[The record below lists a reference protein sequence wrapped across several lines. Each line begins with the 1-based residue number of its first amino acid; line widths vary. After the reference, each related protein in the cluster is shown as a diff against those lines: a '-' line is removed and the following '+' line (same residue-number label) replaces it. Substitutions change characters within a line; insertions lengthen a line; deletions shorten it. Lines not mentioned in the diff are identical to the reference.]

1 MSESTETESSR
12 PAVVPEP
19 FAARR
24 SVRLA
29 LALTAAVGVFGLV
42 ARHDMLV
49 WGLVRPGPVNVYFR
63 LYALHEPVPLLL
75 LLGWTIVTALV
86 VRGRTRGAAGD
97 AMIERMRAPSA
108 RVVAALALVVFGVAL
123 ATWYGVHH
131 ATLLTMDEFTSDFQA
146 RIIARGK
153 LEATIPAEWQP
164 YVEALSPVFTAYQG
178 LAGNWV
184 SQYLPG
190 YALMKTPF
198 LLLGLGAVLNPL
210 LSARSVVLLA
220 AIARRLWPDE
230 GLRPW
235 LALGFFVTSSELLMT
250 AGTGYSMPAHLALN
264 LLWLWLYLRG
274 DARSWGWALAVGV
287 LALGLH
293 NPMPHALFVAPFLI
307 RLLREKRWQR
317 AGAAVIAYGLGS
329 ALWFSWLRMANPLAR
344 PDGPGLFT
352 MFAWPNRLAFWLQTT
367 HVSLL
372 MTWHAPLFGV
382 LAVIGI
388 AQVRRFDPVLRD
400 VALGVGLTLGFYLF
414 FPLTQGHGWGYRYAY
429 QVLGSLSLLAAA
441 GAPSLVAAAGARRA
455 QWLLAGSFALAV
467 LVQVPLRFAQGE
479 RFIRPY
485 AAAYRHVLAKPVDV
499 VVVHADSVWYGR
511 DLIRNDP
518 FLRDQPVVL
527 NASLLTPQMYA
538 TIVKMHPGRV
548 VDVSSTELL
557 ALGLT
562 RWLRRD
568 GY

>member
-1 MSESTETESSR
+1 MINYLATAREPSSS
-12 PAVVPEP
+12 AIEP
-19 FAARR
+19 RVARL

-29 LALTAAVGVFGLV
+29 VAVTAAVGVFGFV
-42 ARHDMLV
+42 ARHDMLG

-75 LLGWTIVTALV
+75 LLGWTIVMAIA
-86 VRGRTRGAAGD
+86 VRGRTGAA
-97 AMIERMRAPSA
+97 AAESFIERLAPPSTHA
-108 RVVAALALVVFGVAL
+108 VVGLALVVFGVAL
-123 ATWYGVHH
+123 ATWYRVHH

-153 LEATIPAEWQP
+153 LEATIPPEWQP
-164 YVEALSPVFTAYQG
+164 YVDALSPVFTAYQG
-178 LAGNWV
+178 LEGNWV

-190 YALMKTPF
+190 YALIKTPF
-198 LLLGLGAVLNPL
+198 LLLGLGALLNPL
-210 LSARSVVLLA
+210 LSALSVVLLA

-235 LALGFFVTSSELLMT
+235 LALGFFVTSSVVLMT

-274 DARSWGWALAVGV
+274 DARSWGWALATGV

-307 RLLREKRWQR
+307 RLVRERRWR
-317 AGAAVIAYGLGS
+317 RVSAAVIAYGVGS
-329 ALWFSWLRMANPLAR
+329 ALWFAWLRMANPLAR

-352 MFAWPNRLAFWLQTT
+352 MFAWPNRIAFWLQTT
-367 HVSLL
+367 NVSLL
-372 MTWHAPLFGV
+372 MTWHAPLFAA
-382 LAVIGI
+382 LALVGI
-388 AQVRRFDPVLRD
+388 ARVRRLDPVLRD

-467 LVQVPLRFAQGE
+467 LVQVPLRFVQGE

-485 AAAYRHVLAKPVDV
+485 ATAYRHVLARPGDV
-499 VVVHADSVWYGR
+499 VVIHPDSVWYGR

-518 FLRDQPVVL
+518 FLRGQPVVL
-527 NASLLTPQMYA
+527 NARLLTPQMYA
-538 TIVKMHPGRV
+538 TIVKTHPGRV
-548 VDVSSTELL
+548 VDVSSSELL
-557 ALGLT
+557 GLGLT
-562 RWLRRD
+562 RWVQR
-568 GY
+568 GW